1 MKQSSVTAA
10 LLGTAVAALA
20 LALGEFVGVA
30 LGGLSLVA
38 AVGDVVVD
46 LAPGW
51 FVRWMIGLLGA
62 VQKPA
67 LLTGVVLLVL
77 GAGAGTGIRARSAQG
92 PVGAAYVV
100 FGLVGV
106 IAATRAG
113 SAVIGLVAT
122 STAVIVGLFA
132 LRHGVGL
139 LAFVPVEDQ
148 RPSFEDPRDKV
159 ASRRGFLAYAS

>member
-1 MKQSSVTAA
+1 MKRGSVTAA
-10 LLGTAVAALA
+10 LLGAAAAALA

-30 LGGLSLVA
+30 FGDLSLVA
-38 AVGDVVVD
+38 SVGDVVVD

-51 FVRWMIGLLGA
+51 FVRWAIGLLGA
-62 VQKPA
+62 AQKPA
-67 LLTGVVLLVL
+67 LLTGIVLLVL
-77 GAGAGTGIRARSAQG
+77 LMGAGTGLRARYAQG

-132 LRHGVGL
+132 LRH
-139 LAFVPVEDQ
+139 
-148 RPSFEDPRDKV
+148 
-159 ASRRGFLAYAS
+159 